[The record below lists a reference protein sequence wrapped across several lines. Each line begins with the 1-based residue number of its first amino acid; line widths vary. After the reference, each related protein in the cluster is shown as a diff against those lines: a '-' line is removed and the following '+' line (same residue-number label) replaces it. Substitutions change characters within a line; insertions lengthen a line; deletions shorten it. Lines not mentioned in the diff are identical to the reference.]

1 MRIPGLGGHHR
12 QWSPAASSA
21 SSFSGSTP
29 KPARRFSGMEH
40 PAHEYFRDRYRTA
53 RDALTRAIADLCE
66 SCRVPAD
73 LDPDRFAVLAMAVL
87 DGLQTQWPYDPADH
101 VAYLWELIERSGTS

>member
-1 MRIPGLGGHHR
+1 
-12 QWSPAASSA
+12 
-21 SSFSGSTP
+21 
-29 KPARRFSGMEH
+29 MEH

-66 SCRVPAD
+66 SGRVPAD